1 MSLIIE
7 GGISIGGS
15 ITITA
20 EHVSPTSN
28 LIVFYDAGNSMCYNG
43 SGSTFNTAYT
53 GPNLD
58 TYYQFGVVDLAGQ
71 LNNTWNSG
79 NLSTFLGGNITWTN
93 QGVGSYWTLDTANQN
108 YIDSTWQQNAT
119 VPPPSPPIPTLN
131 SPTYTMLAVVR
142 SKDFSQG
149 AVVGGDENVFAFINN
164 GGFNDGPCLVAANS
178 YGDPSFVPAVTDTTT
193 AFELDTWY
201 CVAVSYDAGSQTMK
215 LYTNGVLVDTAIG
228 VAPIT
233 HPTGLY
239 WGTLEGQLWFT
250 GDIAVSMAYERV
262 LGDSEIDQLSTV
274 YLSRYIQPVA
284 TNSVVYDLPVDPLA
298 PPILFTVP
306 AGVTSISVVA
316 VGGGGGGTADEYAI
330 PGGDTFVVKLDNS
343 VNVTT
348 TYTGT
353 SNTIIVDTAAYPNI
367 ATVTVGNSWIVGSS
381 VIPGPVPAVDLVVG
395 VDTSNPASTVITID
409 KYINTTAGDQFGFYQ
424 AVATAE
430 GGYEIAAAYYN
441 RADVEP
447 NPSGGP
453 YNAQLGPG
461 ARALPLVTDGP
472 YGAGGVVDW
481 TTYYP
486 IGGGGAGGYG
496 ITGLAWNPQQSG
508 EYYFNSSGIAI
519 KIGPTMTFG
528 NNNLTVTA
536 TAAITTVPSSVTL
549 LATQAINPGDRVVFT
564 VRQDVYAPDA
574 DYTGIGVGTIDTNLW
589 NYVGQDTS
597 GFSFWDDG
605 VYNAGGTA
613 SGASPIF
620 QSNGDRLDVAVARDT
635 NLIWLRV
642 NGGYWNN
649 DPAADPAADTGG
661 FDISYIVGTI
671 YPAITPWYAS
681 GIAGVYT
688 MPIFNYYAT
697 PSGFTQLIPVAG
709 AGGTGGDGVAYW
721 GSTGT
726 PGTGSAG
733 GGGGGLYENS
743 GAGGGGSGLYGA
755 GANGSAGTMPAVY
768 QLPSFSSSLN
778 INNNATVNLSIVE
791 SNTTGIVFFA
801 IPNYGNGGIPTPP
814 GYAQGWNAVGSVQN
828 EGSEL
833 YQYVNMSYLE
843 FSTPQTNLIV
853 DSAGDLYWTNTGTG
867 LTTIADALVGVT
879 ASPTLVDTNTAQMS
893 SDSVATVTF
902 TAAPGTVV
910 VLASG
915 AESGI
920 GATFTPNIISVTG
933 LELTWT
939 RRAQYYDPT
948 SDCGQTAELWY
959 AINNAG
965 STAGDI
971 TITFD
976 TTIDDQ
982 ATVISSYAGCN
993 LTTPWATV
1001 TTATTAPGG
1010 GGGSDNTFSGSPG
1023 GDATLWNGGRGGWPG
1038 GAGGSATGYWV
1049 AGNGGALAYR
1059 NNYAVTP
1066 GDSYAVVVG
1075 LGGQGQ
1081 NNGGSGAVGGVR
1093 IVWPGDVRQ
1102 FPATNVGADNAFSI
1116 TITASPGGQAQ
1127 SGPVTYAMY
1136 PGDPAETVTESGV
1149 IWGLPGYTTIADSI
1163 PVCSSPGYPY
1173 TGLREELRENNN
1185 PSTWDPN
1192 CGNAVQTGQTGSVT
1206 QYIQFNNFQGDDINI
1221 VAYATTASGTYYSAP
1236 IAHTV
1241 NICLA
1246 EGTLV
1251 TLADGSTR
1259 AIEAISATDSIQVWD
1274 FDTGVVA
1281 SAVPLW
1287 IKQKQSTIQYNLIR
1301 FSDGSELKTIS
1312 QHRIFNKQAGAF
1324 TYPMTAATPIGT
1336 ITVKSDGTEV
1346 SVVSKQVVYDVVN
1359 YYNVVTAGG
1368 YMNLYANGILTSM
1381 RYNNIYPIADMQYV
1395 KDARVLRDRAEFV
1408 GIADRWIDGLR
1419 LTEQTTD
1426 IQHIR
1431 RYVKRLEANEARE
1444 QSIGVTPAWHK

>member
-119 VPPPSPPIPTLN
+119 EPQPDPFIPTLN
-131 SPTYTMLAVVR
+131 SSTYTILAVVR
-142 SKDFSQG
+142 PQDFAAG
-149 AVVGGDENVFAFINN
+149 AIVGGDQNILYFQATGGLNN
-164 GGFNDGPCLVAANS
+164 GPSLVANNA
-178 YGDPSFVPAVTDTTT
+178 YVPAGVVDSTT

-201 CVAVSYDAGSQTMK
+201 CVAVSYDADTQTMK
-215 LYTNGVLVDTAIG
+215 LYTNGVLVDTQSVDPVFG
-228 VAPIT
+228 
-233 HPTGLY
+233 PTGLY

-284 TNSVVYDLPVDPLA
+284 TNSVVYDLPVDSLA

-381 VIPGPVPAVDLVVG
+381 VIPGPVPAVDLVIG

-447 NPSGGP
+447 NPPGGP

-508 EYYFNSSGIAI
+508 EYYCNSSGNAI

-536 TAAITTVPSSVTL
+536 TAAITTVPNSATL

-613 SGASPIF
+613 SGASPTF

-649 DPAADPAADTGG
+649 DPAADPATDTGG
-661 FDISYIVGTI
+661 VDISYMVGTI
-671 YPAITPWYAS
+671 YPALSPWYATS
-681 GIAGVYT
+681 IAGVYT

-697 PSGFTQLIPVAG
+697 PSGFTQLIPVAS
-709 AGGTGGDGVAYW
+709 AGGTGGGGVAYW

-733 GGGGGLYENS
+733 GGGGGLIYNS
-743 GAGGGGSGLYGA
+743 GAGGGGTGLYGA
-755 GANGSAGTMPAVY
+755 GANGSAGALSN
-768 QLPSFSSSLN
+768 LPSYSNSLN
-778 INNNATVNLSIVE
+778 GVNATVTMTVLEN
-791 SNTTGIVFFA
+791 NTTGIVFFA
-801 IPNYGNGGIPTPP
+801 IPNQGTLDAP
-814 GYAQGWNAVGSVQN
+814 GYAQGWNDVNFVQN
-828 EGSEL
+828 GGADL
-833 YQYVNMSYLE
+833 YQYVYMSYLA
-843 FSTPQTNLIV
+843 FPTPQSNLV
-853 DSAGDLYWTNTGTG
+853 VNSAGDLTYSAEGYG

-879 ASPTLVDTNTAQMS
+879 APPTLVDTNTAEMS

-910 VLASG
+910 VVASG

-920 GATFTPNIISVTG
+920 GTPSTPGIISVAG
-933 LELTWT
+933 MGLTWT
-939 RRAQYYDPT
+939 RRAQYHDPT
-948 SDCGQTAELWY
+948 SDCGQIAELWY
-959 AINNAG
+959 AVNTSSNPL
-965 STAGDI
+965 TDTI
-971 TITFD
+971 TITFE
-976 TTIDDQ
+976 TTVDDQ
-982 ATVISSYAGCN
+982 ATIISSYSGCN
-993 LTTPWATV
+993 LTNPWAGPV
-1001 TTATTAPGG
+1001 APGG

-1023 GDATLWNGGRGGWPG
+1023 GDATRWNGGRGGWPG

-1251 TLADGSTR
+1251 TLADGSTQ

-1301 FSDGSELKTIS
+1301 FSDGTELKTIS

-1336 ITVKSDGTEV
+1336 VTVKSDGTEV

-1381 RYNNIYPIADMQYV
+1381 RYNNIYPIADMHYV

-1444 QSIGVTPAWHK
+1444 QSIGVTPAWQRQAQA